1 MKYED
6 LMVAA
11 RFIANATRRK
21 HSVAMVLGSGLGGYG
36 AEDPGTIAMPYL
48 DIPGFPVTKV
58 RGHRGTLYS
67 LQTDGSENA
76 ILMFSGRAHAYEGLP
91 LSDVVFG
98 VRTAVAA
105 GCKTLVLTNAAGGVS
120 EHLEPGD
127 LALITDHLNL
137 SGMNPLIGENDERVG
152 PRFPDMTD
160 VYDPRLRSLAQEAAN
175 AAGVELK
182 SGVYAWF
189 SGPSYETPAEIEM
202 VRRLGADLVGMSTV
216 PEAIAARHMGA
227 NVLGIS
233 LVTNKAAGMSPA
245 PLSHEEVT
253 TSAEGARRDLTT
265 IIDELRKRLM

>member
-6 LMVAA
+6 LMVAV
-11 RFIANATRRK
+11 RVIANTTRRK
-21 HSVAMVLGSGLGGYG
+21 HTVAMVLGSGLGGYG
-36 AEDPGTIAMPYL
+36 AEDPSAIAMPYL

-58 RGHRGTLYS
+58 RGHRGTLFS
-67 LQTDGSENA
+67 LKADESENA
-76 ILMFSGRAHAYEGLP
+76 VLIFSGRAHAYEGLP
-91 LSDVVFG
+91 LHDVVFG

-105 GCKTLVLTNAAGGVS
+105 GCTTVVLTNAAGAVS
-120 EHLEPGD
+120 NHLEPGD

-137 SGMNPLIGENDERVG
+137 AGMNPLIGENDERVG

-160 VYDPRLRSLAQEAAN
+160 IYDPGLRSIAEEAGLAT
-175 AAGVELK
+175 GVALN

-227 NVLGIS
+227 KVLGIS
-233 LVTNKAAGMSPA
+233 LVTNKAAGLSPE
-245 PLSHEEVT
+245 PLSHDEVT
-253 TSAEGARRDLTT
+253 MSAGLARQDLTM

>member
-1 MKYED
+1 
-6 LMVAA
+6 MVAV
-11 RFIANATRRK
+11 RVIANTTRRK
-21 HSVAMVLGSGLGGYG
+21 HTLAMVLGSGLGGYG
-36 AEDPGTIAMPYL
+36 AEDPGAIAMPYL

-58 RGHRGTLYS
+58 RGHRGTLFS
-67 LQTDGSENA
+67 LKADESENSVL
-76 ILMFSGRAHAYEGLP
+76 IFSGRAHAYEGLP
-91 LSDVVFG
+91 LHDVVFG

-105 GCKTLVLTNAAGGVS
+105 GCTTVVLTNAAGAVS
-120 EHLEPGD
+120 NHLEPGD

-137 SGMNPLIGENDERVG
+137 AGMNPLIGGNDERVG

-160 VYDPRLRSLAQEAAN
+160 VYDPGLRSIAEEAAL
-175 AAGVELK
+175 AAGVALK

-227 NVLGIS
+227 KVLGIS
-233 LVTNKAAGMSPA
+233 LVTNKAAGLSPE
-245 PLSHEEVT
+245 PLSHDEVT
-253 TSAEGARRDLTT
+253 MSAGLARQDLTM